1 MPSVR
6 TQKVKNKDLGYASLL
21 AEYLPAV
28 IKNER
33 ENEQALARLGRLI
46 DKGEKN
52 WTSAEARIFDLLS
65 CLVEKF
71 EEEAYPMGKL
81 TSPLD
86 SLRVLMEERSLKQ
99 TDLAP
104 IFGGQSVVSDVLKGK
119 RDINGRQAKQL
130 AETYRYPV
138 EVFL

>member
-1 MPSVR
+1 
-6 TQKVKNKDLGYASLL
+6 
-21 AEYLPAV
+21 
-28 IKNER
+28 
-33 ENEQALARLGRLI
+33 
-46 DKGEKN
+46 
-52 WTSAEARIFDLLS
+52 
-65 CLVEKF
+65 
-71 EEEAYPMGKL
+71 MGKL